1 MDLSDL
7 HRALQR
13 SEARPLLADAR
24 LVRRVIK
31 RHRRFP
37 GVGLQVPHARCYA
50 LPREALLSIVDP
62 EELGRAPSDVPDHVL
77 LLPRPEPHDLARCA
91 PAEVLADLWR
101 YAFHARVHQEI
112 DHLAAAGALTPA
124 RIRER
129 IHRIGQTEFDEI
141 RLVLRQDRLLL
152 PPRDDLGTYAEFAA
166 LYLELT
172 TFAPRLLAEIFP
184 TLATPGAA
192 AAALRED
199 LDVDRLL
206 AATRPEGAELPVPQ
220 TPAPARDEEEGE
232 DDDGEDA
239 AAARPRER
247 FEDLALAGAARARGN
262 TARSALLRARAGAAS
277 AAAADAEALAR
288 RLDRVLRPSGDA
300 GEGAGIDVE
309 AWTGVL
315 LALVDRTAAGRGIFR
330 RVEARLLYDVQR
342 ACLAGERA
350 IGKVDVVGWALDR
363 GRRPLARLLP
373 ATREIRVARELAS
386 ASGKVPRVALSTAQR
401 SLLSD
406 LVADARRRADEA
418 LRAELGPPIEAAL
431 REVGF
436 VPGNLPERAAL
447 AKVVDELLD
456 QASAH
461 GHLSLGQ
468 LRDAVSRN
476 QIKMSDL
483 SGPGE
488 LLGGDPLLRADRRLA
503 DSIDGVH
510 RQGEIYLRALQKLSS
525 LLFGTEV
532 GRALTFYVLLPV
544 GGAYVLPFA
553 TGLVITEM
561 AHLFGIWEHHR
572 ELDLVPKPMELPAAG
587 IRELWPLPVLAALIF
602 GLLHS
607 AAVRA
612 AAWALVR
619 ALGFTLD
626 AIFVRAPRWVL
637 SRPVV
642 IRLLQSRFVLAL
654 GRFLIK
660 PAFLGALAGA
670 VVEVGTRL
678 RIHGRHHL
686 LAHLPSDPLP
696 VAGVVFVVSM
706 VALNTRAGI
715 LVEEIVLDALARAFR
730 RLQQQ
735 FLPGLVRLIAAFFRR
750 ITDAIDRAIY
760 AVDERLRFREGQ
772 ARGALAAKAA
782 LGVLWFGVAYVLR
795 IYVNLLVEPSVN
807 PIKHFP
813 TVTVAAKIMLPVDRQ
828 LLHDIVHTLRPRV
841 GLFLSGTVASLVVGA
856 LPGIAGFLVWE
867 LKENYKLYRT
877 TRPETLR
884 PAPIGHHGE
893 SMGGLLKPG
902 LHSGT
907 LPKLWA
913 KLRRAARKGDG
924 SADKHR
930 EAMREIAEAVERFVD
945 RELSAL
951 LAGSERFEGAVHVAR
966 VRLASNRV
974 RVELSRSSGGHHGA
988 PGTGTCALSFEEQS
1002 GWLLAGVA
1010 EPGWIAALAG
1020 EERVLFENAL
1030 AGLYHRAGVELVRE
1044 QIEAALPATTRYD
1057 IADEG
1062 LVIWPAGWS
1071 TELVYDLDQKPTL
1084 RARVRGEPPAEAP
1097 PVLDRGALFFAE
1109 QPIPWK
1115 TWVEAW
1121 SGTAGSARVVK
1132 GASILPGKR

>member
-1 MDLSDL
+1 
-7 HRALQR
+7 
-13 SEARPLLADAR
+13 
-24 LVRRVIK
+24 V
-31 RHRRFP
+31 
-37 GVGLQVPHARCYA
+37 A
-50 LPREALLSIVDP
+50 LPPPLRSRLGDLL
-62 EELGRAPSDVPDHVL
+62 
-77 LLPRPEPHDLARCA
+77 
-91 PAEVLADLWR
+91 
-101 YAFHARVHQEI
+101 
-112 DHLAAAGALTPA
+112 
-124 RIRER
+124 
-129 IHRIGQTEFDEI
+129 
-141 RLVLRQDRLLL
+141 
-152 PPRDDLGTYAEFAA
+152 
-166 LYLELT
+166 
-172 TFAPRLLAEIFP
+172 
-184 TLATPGAA
+184 
-192 AAALRED
+192 
-199 LDVDRLL
+199 
-206 AATRPEGAELPVPQ
+206 
-220 TPAPARDEEEGE
+220 
-232 DDDGEDA
+232 
-239 AAARPRER
+239 
-247 FEDLALAGAARARGN
+247 
-262 TARSALLRARAGAAS
+262 
-277 AAAADAEALAR
+277 
-288 RLDRVLRPSGDA
+288 
-300 GEGAGIDVE
+300 
-309 AWTGVL
+309 
-315 LALVDRTAAGRGIFR
+315 
-330 RVEARLLYDVQR
+330 
-342 ACLAGERA
+342 
-350 IGKVDVVGWALDR
+350 
-363 GRRPLARLLP
+363 
-373 ATREIRVARELAS
+373 
-386 ASGKVPRVALSTAQR
+386 
-401 SLLSD
+401 
-406 LVADARRRADEA
+406 ADARRRADEA

-436 VPGNLPERAAL
+436 SPSNLPERAAL

-456 QASAH
+456 QATAH

-488 LLGGDPLLRADRRLA
+488 LFGGDPLIRADGRLA
-503 DSIDGVH
+503 DAIDGVH
-510 RQGEIYLRALQKLSS
+510 RQGEIYLRGLQKMSS

-553 TGLVITEM
+553 TGLVVTEM
-561 AHLFGIWEHHR
+561 AHLLGIWDHHH
-572 ELDLVPKPMELPAAG
+572 ELDLVPKPWELSTAG

-612 AAWALVR
+612 AARAVVR
-619 ALGFTLD
+619 ALGTVLD
-626 AIFVRAPRWVL
+626 AVFVRAPRWIL

-642 IRLLQSRFVLAL
+642 TRLLESRLVLAL
-654 GRFLIK
+654 GRFVIK
-660 PAFLGALAGA
+660 PAFLGAVAGA
-670 VVEVGTRL
+670 VVEIVSRL
-678 RIHGRHHL
+678 RVHHRHPL
-686 LAHLPSDPLP
+686 LGPVPGEPLP
-696 VAGVVFVVSM
+696 VAGVVFAVSV

-715 LVEEIVLDALARAFR
+715 LAEEVVLDWLSRTFR
-730 RLQQQ
+730 KLQQH

-750 ITDAIDRAIY
+750 LTDAIDRAIY

-772 ARGALAAKAA
+772 ARGALAAKAV
-782 LGVLWFGVAYVLR
+782 LGVLWFAVAYVLR

-813 TVTVAAKIMLPVDRQ
+813 TVTVAAKIMLPVDRE
-828 LLHDIVHTLRPRV
+828 LLHDILHTLRPQV
-841 GLFLSGTVASLVVGA
+841 GLFLAGTVASLVVGA

-893 SMGGLLKPG
+893 TMGGLLKPG

-913 KLRRAARKGDG
+913 KLRRAVRKGEG

-951 LAGSERFEGAVHVAR
+951 LAGSDRWEGAVHVAG
-966 VRLASNRV
+966 VHLASNRV
-974 RVELSRSSGGHHGA
+974 RVELSRSPRGQHAQG
-988 PGTGTCALSFEEQS
+988 PGVCALSFEEQS

-1010 EPGWIAALAG
+1010 EPGWIASLAG

-1062 LVIWPAGWS
+1062 LVVWPAGWA

-1084 RARVRGEPPAEAP
+1084 HARVRGEPPAEAP
-1097 PVLDRGALFFAE
+1097 PVLDRSALLFAE

-1115 TWVEAW
+1115 TWVEVW
-1121 SGTAGSARVVK
+1121 SAAPGAGSIGARVLK
-1132 GASILPGKR
+1132 GASILPGKG